1 MAEALP
7 KRSDNKSKDNRERLM
22 LMNGIMVEKRVKEK
36 NEHYY
41 TTKSLMMI
49 G

>member
-1 MAEALP
+1 
-7 KRSDNKSKDNRERLM
+7 
-22 LMNGIMVEKRVKEK
+22 MNGIMVEKRVKEK
-36 NEHYY
+36 NEYYY

>member
-1 MAEALP
+1 MVT
-7 KRSDNKSKDNRERLM
+7 
-22 LMNGIMVEKRVKEK
+22 NGIMVEKRVEEK
-36 NEHYY
+36 NEHYF